1 MKKIPALVEPVLK
14 HPWPKN
20 YKDAVRVQERLKSR
34 LVMEDRIGD
43 VRLVAG
49 ADVSY
54 DKGSDYYHA
63 AVVVLKFP
71 EMETV
76 EEVHASGKAPFPYIP
91 GLLAFREGPIV
102 LRAFRK
108 LKVRPDVVLIDGH
121 GVAHPRGFGLA
132 SHMGV
137 LLGIPTV
144 GCAKTVLVGEYKEPA
159 KRRGSQS
166 SLVYKNAEVGRALRT
181 KDGIKPVFV
190 SVGHMVSLDIAC
202 KIVLECCTKYRL
214 PEPTR
219 RAHILVNKIRRE
231 APGLSPRPKA
241 ASEGAGKGEVIDI
254 FNILLK
260 HFGPQH
266 WWPGET
272 PFEVMVGAILTQN
285 TNWTNVEKAIGNLKR
300 AGALAPETIHAMPE
314 AKLAELIK
322 PSGYFNVKAKR
333 LKSFISYFM
342 ESYGGSIKKMKGREP
357 AELREELLS
366 VPGIGQ
372 ETADSIMLYALDMP
386 VFVVDAY
393 TKRIF
398 SRHGFFPPDSDY
410 HEVQKLFMDC
420 LPKDVKLY
428 NEYHALIVRLAKER
442 CAKKAGECE
451 ICILTRTEIP

>member
-1 MKKIPALVEPVLK
+1 MNAAR
-14 HPWPKN
+14 N
-20 YKDAVRVQERLKSR
+20 TASR
-34 LVMEDRIGD
+34 
-43 VRLVAG
+43 
-49 ADVSY
+49 
-54 DKGSDYYHA
+54 
-63 AVVVLKFP
+63 
-71 EMETV
+71 
-76 EEVHASGKAPFPYIP
+76 
-91 GLLAFREGPIV
+91 
-102 LRAFRK
+102 
-108 LKVRPDVVLIDGH
+108 
-121 GVAHPRGFGLA
+121 
-132 SHMGV
+132 
-137 LLGIPTV
+137 
-144 GCAKTVLVGEYKEPA
+144 
-159 KRRGSQS
+159 
-166 SLVYKNAEVGRALRT
+166 SL
-181 KDGIKPVFV
+181 
-190 SVGHMVSLDIAC
+190 
-202 KIVLECCTKYRL
+202 
-214 PEPTR
+214 TR

-231 APGLSPRPKA
+231 ALDFSPRPEA
-241 ASEGAGKGEVIDI
+241 ASSPLPSPLAGEGRQKAGEEAVKGELIDI

-300 AGALAPETIHAMPE
+300 AGALAPETIYAMPE
-314 AKLAELIK
+314 GRLAELIK
-322 PSGYFNVKAKR
+322 PSGYFNIKAKR

-342 ESYGGSIKKMKGREP
+342 ESYGGSIKKMKRREP

-398 SRHGFFPPDSDY
+398 SRHGFFSPDSDY

>member
-1 MKKIPALVEPVLK
+1 MPSRYPKAQSHTSTGLKKIPALVEPVLK

-76 EEVHASGKAPFPYIP
+76 EEVHASGRAPFPYIP

-108 LKVRPDVVLIDGH
+108 LKMRPDVVLIDGH

-144 GCAKTVLVGEYKEPA
+144 GCAKTVLVGEFKEPA
-159 KRRGSQS
+159 RGRGSQS
-166 SLVYKNAEVGRALRT
+166 PLVYKNAEVGRALRT

-190 SVGHMVSLDIAC
+190 SVGHMVSLDKAINIA
-202 KIVLECCTKYRL
+202 LECCTKYRL

-231 APGLSPRPKA
+231 ALDSSPRPKA
-241 ASEGAGKGEVIDI
+241 AV
-254 FNILLK
+254 
-260 HFGPQH
+260 
-266 WWPGET
+266 
-272 PFEVMVGAILTQN
+272 
-285 TNWTNVEKAIGNLKR
+285 
-300 AGALAPETIHAMPE
+300 
-314 AKLAELIK
+314 
-322 PSGYFNVKAKR
+322 
-333 LKSFISYFM
+333 
-342 ESYGGSIKKMKGREP
+342 
-357 AELREELLS
+357 
-366 VPGIGQ
+366 
-372 ETADSIMLYALDMP
+372 
-386 VFVVDAY
+386 
-393 TKRIF
+393 
-398 SRHGFFPPDSDY
+398 
-410 HEVQKLFMDC
+410 
-420 LPKDVKLY
+420 
-428 NEYHALIVRLAKER
+428 
-442 CAKKAGECE
+442 
-451 ICILTRTEIP
+451 